1 MKIEISPYD
10 IKNLKPITN
19 SRHKGNFG
27 SCYLFFNK
35 ALKYLDMDKEIL
47 KKIDI
52 EKRLDELSK
61 IRIDGVSLPI
71 NLVYV
76 NDKFTGY
83 TMPYYN
89 GPNLKNI
96 LLKYKLGKINITKED
111 IEKAYNIILNK
122 IQTLSYNKI
131 KINDIKPDN
140 IIYYNG
146 DFKIVDCDFYQ
157 VVDDISLDD
166 ILKYNLKL
174 LDEAYKK
181 VMKDY
186 FDSYQD
192 DDVIKKEIRM

>member
-1 MKIEISPYD
+1 M
-10 IKNLKPITN
+10 
-19 SRHKGNFG
+19 
-27 SCYLFFNK
+27 
-35 ALKYLDMDKEIL
+35 
-47 KKIDI
+47 
-52 EKRLDELSK
+52 
-61 IRIDGVSLPI
+61 
-71 NLVYV
+71 
-76 NDKFTGY
+76 
-83 TMPYYN
+83 
-89 GPNLKNI
+89 
-96 LLKYKLGKINITKED
+96 
-111 IEKAYNIILNK
+111 
-122 IQTLSYNKI
+122 I